1 MSPKAVLPCRC
12 AFTWRYHKVTKSSS
26 PCVCSWA
33 QGSESSPPIALL
45 GAPLPPDTED
55 APGSREPLPAAARG
69 ARFTELWSLRW
80 EEASLDPRVAVSGSL
95 GGGTRRDCGSA
106 ALCTRQPRSRSSACP
121 WVLSS
126 FRSTGWQ
133 VAGHSQSAALSPP
146 AGVPWVGAVAAT
158 WWTRCAAADTWAERS
173 AGPHG
178 AAHHCPTGSPRKQSP
193 SYSLESGLA

>member
-1 MSPKAVLPCRC
+1 MSPGAVLPCRC
-12 AFTWRYHKVTKSSS
+12 AFTWCHHKVTESSS
-26 PCVCSWA
+26 LCICSWA

-45 GAPLPPDTED
+45 GAPLPPDTKD

-69 ARFTELWSLRW
+69 ACFSELWSLQW

-95 GGGTRRDCGSA
+95 GGRTWRDCGSA
-106 ALCTRQPRSRSSACP
+106 ALRTRQPRSRGSVCP

-133 VAGHSQSAALSPP
+133 VAGRSQSAALSPP
-146 AGVPWVGAVAAT
+146 ARAPRVGAVAAT
-158 WWTRCAAADTWAERS
+158 RWTRCVAADTWAECS
-173 AGPHG
+173 VGPCG
-178 AAHHCPTGSPRKQSP
+178 AAHHCPTGSSRRQPP